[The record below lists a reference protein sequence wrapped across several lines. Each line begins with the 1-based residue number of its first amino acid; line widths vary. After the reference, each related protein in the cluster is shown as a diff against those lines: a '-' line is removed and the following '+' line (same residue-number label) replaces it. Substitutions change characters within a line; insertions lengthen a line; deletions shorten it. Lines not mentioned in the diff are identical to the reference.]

1 MRFIFILALML
12 LSYVGANVYL
22 FARGFQSLPWTGA
35 RAVFAVLFVF
45 AAVSLIAGFLLEDS
59 LPATLVSVVQHVG
72 GTWLM
77 LLIYLVPCVLIIDL
91 IRLGDKLLHFLPDA
105 VRSNPATVFF
115 GIFAATIAVVVAGA
129 VKFNNPSVTR
139 VEIPTNKQIAKVP
152 SIVVASD
159 LHLGYT
165 IGAGKLRDFVRLIN
179 SRNPDVVLLCGDVVD
194 RSARPLES
202 EEMLSLLR
210 EIKAPG
216 GVYAVFGNHEYYGDR
231 DRNAKLLEKAGIVLL
246 RDSAVQLTGD
256 IQLVGREDRSNRERK
271 ALSEIM
277 QGVDR
282 GVDRDKFVILLDH
295 QPHDLDEARRE
306 GVDLQFSGHTHYGQ
320 IWPLS
325 LITEAIYEKPYGY
338 LKKGETQYF
347 VTSGLGLWGAW
358 LRIGTCSEIVVPEIV
373 VNNSI
378 KQ

>member
-1 MRFIFILALML
+1 ML
-12 LSYVGANVYL
+12 LAYVGANVYL

-35 RAVFAVLFVF
+35 RTVFAVLFVF
-45 AAVSLIAGFLLEDS
+45 AAVSLFAGFLLENS
-59 LPATLVSVVQHVG
+59 LPATPVSVVQHVG

-91 IRLGDKLLHFLPDA
+91 IRMVDKWLHFLPDT
-105 VRSNPATVFF
+105 VRSNPAMVFF
-115 GIFAATIAVVVAGA
+115 GIVAATVAVVVAGT

-139 VEIPTNKQIAKVP
+139 VEIPTGKRIGRVP

-165 IGAGKLRDFVRLIN
+165 IGAGKLRDFVKLIN
-179 SRNPDVVLLCGDVVD
+179 SCNPDVVLLCGDVVD
-194 RSARPLES
+194 RSARPVES
-202 EEMLSLLR
+202 GEMLELLR

-231 DRNAKLLEKAGIVLL
+231 ERNARLLEQAGFVLL
-246 RDSAVQLTGD
+246 RDTAVQLTGD
-256 IQLVGREDRSNRERK
+256 IWLVGREDRSNHERK
-271 ALSEIM
+271 ALLEIM
-277 QGVDR
+277 R
-282 GVDRDKFVILLDH
+282 GVDRNKFVILLDH
-295 QPHDLDEARRE
+295 QPHNLDEAQRE

-325 LITEAIYEKPYGY
+325 LITEAIYEKSYGY
-338 LKKGETQYF
+338 LRKGETQYF
-347 VTSGLGLWGAW
+347 VTSGLGLWGGW

-373 VNNSI
+373 IDSI
-378 KQ
+378 KQSCKQP